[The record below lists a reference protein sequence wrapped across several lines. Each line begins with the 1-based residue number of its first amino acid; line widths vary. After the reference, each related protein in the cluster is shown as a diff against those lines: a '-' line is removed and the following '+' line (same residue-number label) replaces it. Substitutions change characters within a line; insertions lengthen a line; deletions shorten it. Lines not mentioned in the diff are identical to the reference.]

1 MLDSSAGSSV
11 VFLISAL
18 VFLVLGIVRGQLRKS
33 GGLPL
38 QTIGMLGFGAIGLL
52 ALYVKPP
59 LGGYLVAAALIG
71 HAAWDAVHFRLN
83 RVVPRS
89 YAEFC
94 AVVDL
99 VLGVAILVMI

>member
-1 MLDSSAGSSV
+1 V
-11 VFLISAL
+11 
-18 VFLVLGIVRGQLRKS
+18 VRGQLRNG

-38 QTIGMLGFGAIGLL
+38 QSIGMLGFGAIELL
-52 ALYVKPP
+52 ALSANPT

-89 YAEFC
+89 Y
-94 AVVDL
+94 
-99 VLGVAILVMI
+99 LGAKHSV